1 MTIGA
6 QVAILL
12 TISSILFVYANSYL
26 GMLLAV
32 KKDRRPSGKG
42 TFMQKLVFLT
52 TLFIA
57 LQSFAVNFYD
67 LKVNG
72 ESIFTSFVKQGA
84 PAVPLKRIYDYLN
97 ANATKAVNVASKEQV
112 NGKYQMTKKDITV
125 NGDWIAII
133 DFTKP
138 SDVRRLYVMNVKT
151 GAFTAHHVA
160 HGKGS
165 GVRFATKF
173 SNINDS
179 KMSSL
184 GLYIAGNVYNGGHG
198 PSLRLHG
205 VDPSNSKAAERD
217 IVMHSAKYVSYNFL
231 KQTGRLGRSW
241 GCPAISAEL
250 MKRINSTFKDG
261 GLIYAYH
268 KDLAAQ
274 AMKTG
279 KLLEDKSI
287 NDDADIDY
295 DGEEESDRAKNVK

>member
-1 MTIGA
+1 
-6 QVAILL
+6 
-12 TISSILFVYANSYL
+12 
-26 GMLLAV
+26 
-32 KKDRRPSGKG
+32 
-42 TFMQKLVFLT
+42 MQKLVFVT

-57 LQSFAVNFYD
+57 LQSFAANFYD

-72 ESIFTSFVKQGA
+72 ESIFNSFVKKGA
-84 PAVPLKRIYDYLN
+84 PAMPLKRIYDYLN
-97 ANATKAVNVASKEQV
+97 ANATKAINVAAKEG
-112 NGKYQMTKKDITV
+112 GKMTTKDITV

-138 SDVRRLYVMNVKT
+138 SDVRRLYVMNVKS

-173 SNINDS
+173 SNINNS
-179 KMSSL
+179 KMTSL
-184 GLYIAGNVYNGGHG
+184 GLYLAGSVYSGGHG
-198 PSLRLHG
+198 ASLRLHG
-205 VDPSNSKAAERD
+205 LDPSNNKAAERD
-217 IVMHSAKYVSYNFL
+217 VVMHSAKYVSEKFL

-241 GCPAISAEL
+241 GCPAVSAEL
-250 MKRINSTFKDG
+250 MKRINATFKDG

-274 AMKTG
+274 ALKTG

-287 NDDADIDY
+287 NDDADVDY
-295 DGEEESDRAKNVK
+295 DGEEESERAKAKITKQVVKQPVKTAARQK